1 MRSLVAPSAR
11 VARALDVGCG
21 TGLSTRPLRLL
32 ARTVVGLDPAAAM
45 IREAKRAGGALYLQ
59 GCAEHLPVTD
69 TAFDVVTIGCA
80 YHWCDS
86 EAFLNESA
94 RILRS
99 DAALVIYDN
108 GFLGEVSRSSGILEW
123 LKSEHWARLPTTP
136 RNPLPEL
143 ASFRHPLL
151 EITES
156 GFIEDGVRMSREELL
171 TYLTTQSGAV
181 AAVESGTR
189 SLTELEAFLRDG
201 LSGLVSESGCEFRF
215 GGPIFLLRRRG

>member
-1 MRSLVAPSAR
+1 VAPAAR

-21 TGLSTRPLRLL
+21 TGLSTRPLRRL

-45 IREAKRAGGALYLQ
+45 LREAKRARRASYVQ
-59 GCAEHLPVTD
+59 GRAEQLPVTD
-69 TAFDVVTIGCA
+69 ASFDVVTIGCA

-86 EAFLNESA
+86 EAFLGEAA

-99 DAALVIYDN
+99 GGALVIYDN
-108 GFLGEVSRSSGILEW
+108 GFLGEVSGSAAILEW
-123 LKSEHWARLPTTP
+123 LKSEHWSRLPRPP

-143 ASFRHPLL
+143 ASFRHPFL

-156 GFIEDGVRMSREELL
+156 GFIEDGVRMSRQELI

-181 AAVESGTR
+181 AAVESGAR
-189 SLTELEAFLRDG
+189 SLKELEAFLHDG
-201 LSGLVSESGCEFRF
+201 LSGLVSERGCEFRF